1 MLDESAGDGQ
11 GNSRARNLGTSASV
25 SPNILSS
32 RRAPCLSRSPAHTD
46 FHLVEPVLAIV
57 REVAAREIM
66 PRYLKVAHTRKAD
79 GSLFTEADMA
89 TQEALKSALS
99 RLAPVPVLAE
109 EMTQQQQALQWLE
122 GDAGLWCVDPIDG
135 TSNFVNG
142 LHYFAVSVA
151 LMRQG
156 RPVLGVVYDPVAD
169 EAFHAALG
177 CGAFLNGERLP
188 LKTYVPVLE
197 NAMAGVDLK
206 RLEPRLARSLVTSPP
221 YMSQRNYGAS
231 TLEWCYAAAGRFDVY
246 LHGGQRLWDYAAGA
260 LVMAEAGGSICSLD
274 HDDFW
279 AAPLWR
285 RSVIAALDP
294 ALFETWKTWLRTNAG
309 DPG

>member
-1 MLDESAGDGQ
+1 MPRSDPHAD
-11 GNSRARNLGTSASV
+11 AR
-25 SPNILSS
+25 
-32 RRAPCLSRSPAHTD
+32 
-46 FHLVEPVLAIV
+46 LVEPVLAIV
-57 REVAAREIM
+57 RAVAAREIM
-66 PRYLKVAHTRKAD
+66 PRYLKVAHSRKAD
-79 GSLFTEADMA
+79 GSLFTAADLA
-89 TQEALKSALS
+89 AQDALKSALS
-99 RLAPVPVLAE
+99 SLVPVPVLAE
-109 EMTQQQQALQWLE
+109 EMTQQEQALQWLE

-142 LHYFAVSVA
+142 LPYFAVSVA
-151 LMRQG
+151 LMRHG

-169 EAFHAALG
+169 EAFHAAHG
-177 CGAFLNGERLP
+177 RGAFLNGERLP
-188 LKTYVPVLE
+188 IKSYVPALE

-206 RLEPRLARSLVTSPP
+206 RLERRLAQSLAISPP

-260 LVMAEAGGSICSLD
+260 LIMSEANGRICSLD

-294 ALFETWKTWLRTNAG
+294 VLFEAWKTWLRAHAG